1 MAVRALAARRGAPHI
16 EVARSCR
23 GIVIRLASLAALVVL
38 LAAPS
43 SASAQRHCSKGKPC
57 GNTCIAR
64 DKVCRIESPGAVDRA
79 SRADRAAARR
89 ASARRP
95 GRVASR
101 LPAATTPCTI
111 ARVVD
116 GDTVECAGGTRVRLL
131 LIDAPERGQRPYGA
145 MATRALRT
153 LVPVATRAA
162 LELDV
167 QQRDRY
173 GRLLAYLY
181 APDGRMANEEMV
193 RGGYA
198 LLYTYPPNVRH
209 VDRIRAAQDEAKT
222 ARRGLWS
229 TSAFECTPA
238 AHRRRA
244 C

>member
-1 MAVRALAARRGAPHI
+1 M
-16 EVARSCR
+16 
-23 GIVIRLASLAALVVL
+23 RLAPLAALVL
-38 LAAPS
+38 LFSTPSAAS
-43 SASAQRHCSKGKPC
+43 GQRQCSKGKPC

-79 SRADRAAARR
+79 ARAERP
-89 ASARRP
+89 SAP
-95 GRVASR
+95 S
-101 LPAATTPCTI
+101 AATSRPAPPMPEPPGGTIPCTI

-131 LIDAPERGQRPYGA
+131 LIDAPERDQGPYGA
-145 MATRALRT
+145 TATRALRA
-153 LVPVATRAA
+153 LVPVGTRAA
-162 LELDV
+162 LELDI

-173 GRLLAYLY
+173 GRLLAYVY

-198 LLYTYPPNVRH
+198 LLSTYPPNIRH
-209 VDRIRAAQDEAKT
+209 VDRMRAALEEAKA

-238 AHRRRA
+238 RHRRRA